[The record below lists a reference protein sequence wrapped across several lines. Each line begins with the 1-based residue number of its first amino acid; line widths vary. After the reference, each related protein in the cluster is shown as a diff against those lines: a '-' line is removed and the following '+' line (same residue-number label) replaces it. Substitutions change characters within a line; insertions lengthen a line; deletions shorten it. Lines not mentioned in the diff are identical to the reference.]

1 MIDSQKR
8 NQFRQILTGNQCVHP
23 GSVFDAISSRIA
35 EDLGYQTGMF
45 AGSIAS
51 AVVLGD
57 PDHIL
62 ITLTEFAEQARR
74 ICRASDLPIMVDADH
89 GYGNALNVKRTVE
102 ELENAGVAALT
113 IEDTVL
119 PRQFGKSK
127 PELIPVPEGIGK
139 MKAALSGRK
148 DQSLVI
154 AGRTSAFQVT
164 GTEDAIE
171 RAKAYE
177 SIGVDAIFFAG
188 LTTRPQLE
196 AVKNSIEIPIMLGS
210 TPKDINDNQYLS
222 SMGVKIALQ
231 GHLPFMAAVKATRD
245 TMKALVEGNH
255 PSEVSTA
262 ALDSELIDTV
272 TKDQQFKD
280 WFKEFLS

>member
-1 MIDSQKR
+1 
-8 NQFRQILTGNQCVHP
+8 
-23 GSVFDAISSRIA
+23 
-35 EDLGYQTGMF
+35 
-45 AGSIAS
+45 
-51 AVVLGD
+51 
-57 PDHIL
+57 
-62 ITLTEFAEQARR
+62 
-74 ICRASDLPIMVDADH
+74 
-89 GYGNALNVKRTVE
+89 
-102 ELENAGVAALT
+102 
-113 IEDTVL
+113 
-119 PRQFGKSK
+119 
-127 PELIPVPEGIGK
+127 
-139 MKAALSGRK
+139 
-148 DQSLVI
+148 VI

-177 SIGVDAIFFAG
+177 SVGVDAIFFAG
-188 LTTRPQLE
+188 LNARSQLE

-245 TMKALVEGNH
+245 TMKALVEGNQ
-255 PSEVSTA
+255 PSEVSTT
-262 ALDSELIDTV
+262 ALDSELMGQV

>member
-35 EDLGYQTGMF
+35 EDLGYQAGMF

-127 PELIPVPEGIGK
+127 PELIPIPEGIGK

-164 GTEDAIE
+164 DTEDAIE

-245 TMKALVEGNH
+245 TMKALVEGNQ
-255 PSEVSTA
+255 PSEVSTG

>member
-35 EDLGYQTGMF
+35 EDLGYQAGMF

-127 PELIPVPEGIGK
+127 PELIPIPEGIGK

-177 SIGVDAIFFAG
+177 SVGVDAIFFAG

-245 TMKALVEGNH
+245 TMKALVEGNQ

>member
-8 NQFRQILTGNQCVHP
+8 YQFRQILSGNQCVHP

-35 EDLGYQTGMF
+35 EDLEYQVGMF

-119 PRQFGKSK
+119 PKQFGKSE
-127 PELIPVPEGIGK
+127 PELIPLPEGIG
-139 MKAALSGRK
+139 LS
-148 DQSLVI
+148 
-154 AGRTSAFQVT
+154 
-164 GTEDAIE
+164 
-171 RAKAYE
+171 
-177 SIGVDAIFFAG
+177 
-188 LTTRPQLE
+188 
-196 AVKNSIEIPIMLGS
+196 
-210 TPKDINDNQYLS
+210 
-222 SMGVKIALQ
+222 
-231 GHLPFMAAVKATRD
+231 
-245 TMKALVEGNH
+245 
-255 PSEVSTA
+255 
-262 ALDSELIDTV
+262 LIHI
-272 TKDQQFKD
+272 
-280 WFKEFLS
+280 

>member
-8 NQFRQILTGNQCVHP
+8 YQFRQILTGNQCVHP
-23 GSVFDAISSRIA
+23 GSVFDAISSRSA
-35 EDLGYQTGMF
+35 EDLEYQVGMF

-51 AVVLGD
+51 AVILGD

-62 ITLTEFAEQARR
+62 ITLTEFAEQTRR
-74 ICRASDLPIMVDADH
+74 ICRASNLPIMVDADH

-102 ELENAGVAALT
+102 ELENSGVAALT

-127 PELIPVPEGIGK
+127 PELIPLPEGIGK

-154 AGRTSAFQVT
+154 AGRTSAFQIT
-164 GTEDAIE
+164 GTEDAVE

-188 LTTRPQLE
+188 LSTRAQLE
-196 AVKNSIEIPIMLGS
+196 AVRNSIAVPIMLGS

-245 TMKALVEGNH
+245 TMKALVEGNQ
-255 PSEVSTA
+255 PSEVSTT
-262 ALDSELIDTV
+262 ALDSELINKV

>member
-35 EDLGYQTGMF
+35 EDLGYQAGMF

-245 TMKALVEGNH
+245 TMKALVEGNQ

>member
-8 NQFRQILTGNQCVHP
+8 YQFRQILTGNQCVHP

-35 EDLGYQTGMF
+35 EDLEYQGGMF

-51 AVVLGD
+51 AVILGD

-62 ITLTEFAEQARR
+62 ITLTEFAEQTRR
-74 ICRASDLPIMVDADH
+74 ICRASNLPIMVDADH

-102 ELENAGVAALT
+102 ELENSGVAALT

-127 PELIPVPEGIGK
+127 PELIPLPEGIGK

-154 AGRTSAFQVT
+154 AGRTSAFQIT
-164 GTEDAIE
+164 GTEDTVE

-188 LTTRPQLE
+188 LSTRAQLE
-196 AVKNSIEIPIMLGS
+196 AVRNSIAVPIMLGS

-245 TMKALVEGNH
+245 TMKALVEGNQ
-255 PSEVSTA
+255 PSEVSTT
-262 ALDSELIDTV
+262 ALDSDLIAKV

>member
-35 EDLGYQTGMF
+35 EDLGYQAGMF

-127 PELIPVPEGIGK
+127 PELIPIPEGMGK

-171 RAKAYE
+171 RAKVYE

-245 TMKALVEGNH
+245 TMKALVEGNQ

>member
-1 MIDSQKR
+1 MIESQKR
-8 NQFRQILTGNQCVHP
+8 YQFRQILSGNQCVHP

-35 EDLGYQTGMF
+35 EDLEYQVGMF

-102 ELENAGVAALT
+102 ELENSGVAALT

-127 PELIPVPEGIGK
+127 PELIPLPEGIGK

-154 AGRTSAFQVT
+154 AGRTSAFQIT
-164 GTEDAIE
+164 GTEDAVE

-188 LTTRPQLE
+188 LSTRAQLE
-196 AVKNSIEIPIMLGS
+196 AVRNSIAVPIMLGS

-231 GHLPFMAAVKATRD
+231 GHLPFMAAVKATRA
-245 TMKALVEGNH
+245 TMKALVEGNQ
-255 PSEVSTA
+255 PSEVSTT
-262 ALDSELIDTV
+262 ALDSDLIAKV

>member
-8 NQFRQILTGNQCVHP
+8 YQFRQILTGNQCVHP

-35 EDLGYQTGMF
+35 EDLEYQVGMF

-51 AVVLGD
+51 AVILGD

-62 ITLTEFAEQARR
+62 ITLTEFAEQTRR
-74 ICRASDLPIMVDADH
+74 ICRASNLPIKVDADH

-102 ELENAGVAALT
+102 ELENSGVAALT

-119 PRQFGKSK
+119 PRQFGKSE
-127 PELIPVPEGIGK
+127 PELIPLPEGIGK

-154 AGRTSAFQVT
+154 AGRTSAFQIT
-164 GTEDAIE
+164 GTEDAVE

-188 LTTRPQLE
+188 LSTRAQLE
-196 AVKNSIEIPIMLGS
+196 AVKNSISVPIMLGS

-245 TMKALVEGNH
+245 TMKALVEGNQ
-255 PSEVSTA
+255 PSEVSTT
-262 ALDSELIDTV
+262 ALDSELINKV

>member
-1 MIDSQKR
+1 MTDSQKR
-8 NQFRQILTGNQCVHP
+8 HHFRQILSGNRCVHP

-35 EDLGYQTGMF
+35 EDLEYQVGMF

-119 PRQFGKSK
+119 PKQFGKSD
-127 PELIPVPEGIGK
+127 PELISLPEGIGK

-188 LTTRPQLE
+188 LTTRSQLE
-196 AVKNSIEIPIMLGS
+196 AVKNSIAIPIMLGG
-210 TPKDINDNQYLS
+210 TPKDINDDQYLS

-245 TMKALVEGNH
+245 TMKALIEGKQ
-255 PSEVSTA
+255 PSEVSTT
-262 ALDSELIDTV
+262 ALDSELIDKV

>member
-35 EDLGYQTGMF
+35 EDLGYQAGMF

-127 PELIPVPEGIGK
+127 PELIPIPEGIGK

-188 LTTRPQLE
+188 LTTRLQLE

-245 TMKALVEGNH
+245 TMKALVEGNQ

>member
-23 GSVFDAISSRIA
+23 GAVFDAISSRIA
-35 EDLGYQTGMF
+35 EDLGYQAGMF

-177 SIGVDAIFFAG
+177 SVGVDAIFFAG

-245 TMKALVEGNH
+245 TMKALVEGNQ

>member
-8 NQFRQILTGNQCVHP
+8 YQFRQILTGNQCVHP

-35 EDLGYQTGMF
+35 EDLEYQVGMF

-51 AVVLGD
+51 AVILGD

-62 ITLTEFAEQARR
+62 ITLTEFAEQTRR
-74 ICRASDLPIMVDADH
+74 ICRASNLPIMVDADH

-102 ELENAGVAALT
+102 ELENSGVAALT

-127 PELIPVPEGIGK
+127 PELIPLPEGIGK

-154 AGRTSAFQVT
+154 AGRTSAFQIT

-188 LTTRPQLE
+188 LSTRAQLE
-196 AVKNSIEIPIMLGS
+196 AVKNSISVPIMLGS

-245 TMKALVEGNH
+245 TMKALVEGNQ
-255 PSEVSTA
+255 PSEVSTT
-262 ALDSELIDTV
+262 ALDSELINKV

>member
-8 NQFRQILTGNQCVHP
+8 EKFRQVLDGPECVHP

-35 EDLGYQTGMF
+35 EDLGCKVGMF

-51 AVVLGD
+51 AAILGD

-62 ITLTEFAEQARR
+62 VTLSEFAEQARR
-74 ICRASDLPIMVDADH
+74 ICRASNLPLMVDADH

-102 ELENAGVAALT
+102 ELENSGVAALT
-113 IEDTVL
+113 IEDTLL
-119 PRQFGKSK
+119 PKQFGKSQA
-127 PELIPVPEGIGK
+127 ELISLPEGVGK
-139 MKAALSGRK
+139 MKAALQGRK
-148 DQSLVI
+148 DDNLVI
-154 AGRTSAFQVT
+154 AGRTSAFQIT
-164 GTEDAIE
+164 GTEDAIK

-177 SIGVDAIFFAG
+177 TVGVDAIFFAG
-188 LTTRPQLE
+188 LDTKDQLE
-196 AVKNSIEIPIMLGS
+196 AVRDSIQIPIMLGS
-210 TPKDINDNQYLS
+210 TPKDITDKNYLA

-245 TMKALVEGNH
+245 TMEALIRGDL
-255 PSEVSTA
+255 PSEISPAV
-262 ALDSELIDTV
+262 LDNELMNSV
-272 TKDQQFKD
+272 TRDQQFKD

>member
-35 EDLGYQTGMF
+35 EDLGYQAGMF

-127 PELIPVPEGIGK
+127 PELIPIPEGIGK

-210 TPKDINDNQYLS
+210 TPKDINDNPYLS

-245 TMKALVEGNH
+245 TMKALVEGNQ

>member
-35 EDLGYQTGMF
+35 EDLGYQAGMF

-127 PELIPVPEGIGK
+127 PELIPIPEGIGK

-245 TMKALVEGNH
+245 TMKALVEGNQ
-255 PSEVSTA
+255 PSEVSTG

>member
-8 NQFRQILTGNQCVHP
+8 YQFRQILTGNRCVHP

-35 EDLGYQTGMF
+35 EALEYQVGMF

-51 AVVLGD
+51 AVILGD

-113 IEDTVL
+113 IEDTLL

-127 PELIPVPEGIGK
+127 PELIPISEGIGK
-139 MKAALSGRK
+139 MEAALYGRK

-177 SIGVDAIFFAG
+177 SVGVDAIFFAG
-188 LTTRPQLE
+188 LNTRPQLE
-196 AVKNSIEIPIMLGS
+196 AAKNSIDIPIMLGS

-245 TMKALVEGNH
+245 TMKALIEGNQ
-255 PSEVSTA
+255 PSEVSTT
-262 ALDSELIDTV
+262 ALDSELMGQV

>member
-8 NQFRQILTGNQCVHP
+8 YQFRQILTGNQCVHP

-35 EDLGYQTGMF
+35 EDLEYQVGMF

-51 AVVLGD
+51 AVILGD

-62 ITLTEFAEQARR
+62 ITLTEFAEQTRR
-74 ICRASDLPIMVDADH
+74 ICRASNLPIMVDADH

-102 ELENAGVAALT
+102 ELENSGVAALT

-119 PRQFGKSK
+119 PRQFGKSE
-127 PELIPVPEGIGK
+127 PELIPLPEGIGK

-154 AGRTSAFQVT
+154 AGRTSAFQIT
-164 GTEDAIE
+164 GTEDAVE

-188 LTTRPQLE
+188 LSTRAQLE
-196 AVKNSIEIPIMLGS
+196 AVKNSISVPIMLGS

-245 TMKALVEGNH
+245 TMKALVEGNQ
-255 PSEVSTA
+255 PSEVSTT
-262 ALDSELIDTV
+262 ALDSDLIAKV

>member
-35 EDLGYQTGMF
+35 EDLGYQAGMF

-119 PRQFGKSK
+119 PRRFGKSK
-127 PELIPVPEGIGK
+127 PELIPIPEGIGK

-245 TMKALVEGNH
+245 TMKALVEGNQ
-255 PSEVSTA
+255 PSEVSTG

>member
-8 NQFRQILTGNQCVHP
+8 CQFRQILMGNQCVHP

-35 EDLGYQTGMF
+35 EALEYQVGMF

-51 AVVLGD
+51 AVILGD

-127 PELIPVPEGIGK
+127 PELIPLSEGIGK
-139 MKAALSGRK
+139 MEAALSGRK

-177 SIGVDAIFFAG
+177 SVGVDAIFFAG
-188 LTTRPQLE
+188 LNARSQLE

-245 TMKALVEGNH
+245 TMKALVEGNQ
-255 PSEVSTA
+255 PSEVSTT
-262 ALDSELIDTV
+262 ALDSELMGQV

>member
-8 NQFRQILTGNQCVHP
+8 YQFRQILTGNQCVHP

-35 EDLGYQTGMF
+35 EDLEYQVGMF

-51 AVVLGD
+51 AVILGD

-62 ITLTEFAEQARR
+62 ITLTEFAEQTRR
-74 ICRASDLPIMVDADH
+74 ICRASNLPIMVDADH

-102 ELENAGVAALT
+102 ELENSGVAALT

-127 PELIPVPEGIGK
+127 PELIPLPEGIGK

-154 AGRTSAFQVT
+154 AGRTSAFQIT
-164 GTEDAIE
+164 GTEDALE

-177 SIGVDAIFFAG
+177 SVGVDAIFFAG
-188 LTTRPQLE
+188 LSTRAQLE
-196 AVKNSIEIPIMLGS
+196 AVRNSIAVPIMLGS

-245 TMKALVEGNH
+245 TMKALVEGNQ
-255 PSEVSTA
+255 PSEVSTT
-262 ALDSELIDTV
+262 ALDSDLIAKV

>member
-8 NQFRQILTGNQCVHP
+8 YQFRQILTGNQCVHP

-35 EDLGYQTGMF
+35 EDLEYQVGMF

-51 AVVLGD
+51 AVILGD

-62 ITLTEFAEQARR
+62 ITLTEFAEQTRR
-74 ICRASDLPIMVDADH
+74 ICRASNLPIMVDADH

-102 ELENAGVAALT
+102 ELENSGVAALT

-119 PRQFGKSK
+119 PRQFGKSE
-127 PELIPVPEGIGK
+127 PELIPLPEGIGK

-154 AGRTSAFQVT
+154 AGRTSAFQIT

-188 LTTRPQLE
+188 LSTRAQLE
-196 AVKNSIEIPIMLGS
+196 AVKNSISIPIMLGS

-245 TMKALVEGNH
+245 TMKALVEGNQ
-255 PSEVSTA
+255 PSEVSTT
-262 ALDSELIDTV
+262 ALDSELINKV

>member
-8 NQFRQILTGNQCVHP
+8 YQFRQILTGNQCVHP

-35 EDLGYQTGMF
+35 EDLEYQVGMF

-51 AVVLGD
+51 AVILGD

-62 ITLTEFAEQARR
+62 ITLTEFAEQTRR
-74 ICRASDLPIMVDADH
+74 ICRASNLPIMVDADH

-102 ELENAGVAALT
+102 ELENSGVAALT

-119 PRQFGKSK
+119 PRQFGKSE
-127 PELIPVPEGIGK
+127 PELIPLPEGIGK

-154 AGRTSAFQVT
+154 AGRTSAFQIT

-177 SIGVDAIFFAG
+177 SVGVDAIFFAG
-188 LTTRPQLE
+188 LSTRAQLE
-196 AVKNSIEIPIMLGS
+196 AVRNSIAVPIMLGS

-245 TMKALVEGNH
+245 TMKALVEGNQ
-255 PSEVSTA
+255 PSEVSTT
-262 ALDSELIDTV
+262 ALDSDLIAKV

>member
-8 NQFRQILTGNQCVHP
+8 YQFRQILTGNQCVHP

-35 EDLGYQTGMF
+35 EDLEYQVGMF

-51 AVVLGD
+51 AVILGD

-62 ITLTEFAEQARR
+62 ITLTEFAEQTRR
-74 ICRASDLPIMVDADH
+74 ICRASNLPIMVDADH

-102 ELENAGVAALT
+102 ELENSGVAALT

-127 PELIPVPEGIGK
+127 PELIPLPEGIGK

-154 AGRTSAFQVT
+154 AGRTSAFQIT

-188 LTTRPQLE
+188 LSTRAQLE
-196 AVKNSIEIPIMLGS
+196 AVKNSISIPIMLGS

-245 TMKALVEGNH
+245 TMKALVEGNQ
-255 PSEVSTA
+255 PSEVSTT
-262 ALDSELIDTV
+262 ALDSELINKV

>member
-35 EDLGYQTGMF
+35 EDLGYQAGMF

-177 SIGVDAIFFAG
+177 SIGVDAIFLAG

-245 TMKALVEGNH
+245 TMKALVEGNQ

>member
-35 EDLGYQTGMF
+35 EDLGYQAGMF

-196 AVKNSIEIPIMLGS
+196 AVKNSMEIPIMLGS

-245 TMKALVEGNH
+245 TMKALVEGNQ

>member
-35 EDLGYQTGMF
+35 EDLGYQAGMF

-177 SIGVDAIFFAG
+177 SVGGDAIFFAG

-245 TMKALVEGNH
+245 TMKALVEGNQ

>member
-8 NQFRQILTGNQCVHP
+8 YQFRQILTGNQCVHP

-35 EDLGYQTGMF
+35 EDLEYQVGMF

-51 AVVLGD
+51 AVILGD

-62 ITLTEFAEQARR
+62 ITLTEFAEQTRR
-74 ICRASDLPIMVDADH
+74 ICRASNLPIMVDADH

-102 ELENAGVAALT
+102 ELENSGVAALT

-127 PELIPVPEGIGK
+127 PELIPLPEGIGK

-154 AGRTSAFQVT
+154 AGRTSAFQIT

-188 LTTRPQLE
+188 LSTRAQLE
-196 AVKNSIEIPIMLGS
+196 AVRNSIAVPIMLGS

-245 TMKALVEGNH
+245 TMKALVEGNQ

>member
-8 NQFRQILTGNQCVHP
+8 NQFRQILTGNQCLHP

-35 EDLGYQTGMF
+35 EDLGYQAGMF

-127 PELIPVPEGIGK
+127 PELIPIPEGIGK

-245 TMKALVEGNH
+245 TMKALVEGNQ

>member
-35 EDLGYQTGMF
+35 EDLGYQAGMF

-127 PELIPVPEGIGK
+127 PELIPMPEGIGK

-245 TMKALVEGNH
+245 TMKALVEGNQ

>member
-8 NQFRQILTGNQCVHP
+8 YQFRQILTGNQCVHP

-35 EDLGYQTGMF
+35 EDLGYQAGMF

-127 PELIPVPEGIGK
+127 PELIPIPEGIGK

-196 AVKNSIEIPIMLGS
+196 AVKNSIEVPIMLGS

-245 TMKALVEGNH
+245 TMKALVEGNQ

>member
-8 NQFRQILTGNQCVHP
+8 YQFRQILTGNQCVHP

-35 EDLGYQTGMF
+35 EDLEYQVGMF

-51 AVVLGD
+51 AVILGD

-62 ITLTEFAEQARR
+62 ITLTEFAEQTRR
-74 ICRASDLPIMVDADH
+74 ICRASNLPIMVDADH

-102 ELENAGVAALT
+102 ELENSGVAALT

-119 PRQFGKSK
+119 PRQFGKSE
-127 PELIPVPEGIGK
+127 PELIPLPEGIGK

-154 AGRTSAFQVT
+154 AGRTSAFQIT

-177 SIGVDAIFFAG
+177 SVGVDAIFFAG
-188 LTTRPQLE
+188 LSTRAQLE
-196 AVKNSIEIPIMLGS
+196 AVKNSISVPIMLGS

-245 TMKALVEGNH
+245 TMKALVEGNQ
-255 PSEVSTA
+255 PSEVSTT
-262 ALDSELIDTV
+262 ALDSELINKV

>member
-1 MIDSQKR
+1 
-8 NQFRQILTGNQCVHP
+8 
-23 GSVFDAISSRIA
+23 
-35 EDLGYQTGMF
+35 MF

-245 TMKALVEGNH
+245 TMKALVEGNQ
-255 PSEVSTA
+255 PSEVSTG

>member
-8 NQFRQILTGNQCVHP
+8 YQFRQILTGNQCVHP

-35 EDLGYQTGMF
+35 EDLEYQVGMF

-51 AVVLGD
+51 AVILGD

-62 ITLTEFAEQARR
+62 ITLTEFAEQTRR
-74 ICRASDLPIMVDADH
+74 ICRASNLPIMVDADH

-102 ELENAGVAALT
+102 ELENSGVAALT

-127 PELIPVPEGIGK
+127 PELIPLPEGIGK

-154 AGRTSAFQVT
+154 AGRTSAFQIT

-177 SIGVDAIFFAG
+177 SVGVDAIFFAG
-188 LTTRPQLE
+188 LSTRAQLE
-196 AVKNSIEIPIMLGS
+196 AVKNSISVPIMLGS

-245 TMKALVEGNH
+245 TMKALVEGNQ
-255 PSEVSTA
+255 PSEVSTT
-262 ALDSELIDTV
+262 ALDSELINKV

>member
-8 NQFRQILTGNQCVHP
+8 YQFRQILTGNQCVHP

-35 EDLGYQTGMF
+35 EDLEYQVGMF

-51 AVVLGD
+51 AVILGD

-62 ITLTEFAEQARR
+62 ITLTEFAEQTRR
-74 ICRASDLPIMVDADH
+74 ICRASNLPIMVDADH

-102 ELENAGVAALT
+102 ELENSGVAALT

-127 PELIPVPEGIGK
+127 PELIPLPEGIGK

-154 AGRTSAFQVT
+154 AGRTSAFQIT
-164 GTEDAIE
+164 GTEDAVE

-188 LTTRPQLE
+188 LSTRAQLE
-196 AVKNSIEIPIMLGS
+196 AVRNSIAVPIMLGS

-245 TMKALVEGNH
+245 TMKALVEGNQ
-255 PSEVSTA
+255 PSEVSTT
-262 ALDSELIDTV
+262 ALDSDLIAKV

>member
-8 NQFRQILTGNQCVHP
+8 YQFRQILTGNRCVHP

-35 EDLGYQTGMF
+35 EDLEYRVGMF

-51 AVVLGD
+51 AVILGD

-62 ITLTEFAEQARR
+62 ITLTEFAEQTRR
-74 ICRASDLPIMVDADH
+74 ICRASNLPIMVDADH

-102 ELENAGVAALT
+102 ELENSGVAALT

-127 PELIPVPEGIGK
+127 PELIPLPEGIGK

-154 AGRTSAFQVT
+154 AGRTSAFQIT

-188 LTTRPQLE
+188 LSTRAQLE
-196 AVKNSIEIPIMLGS
+196 AVKNSISIPIMLGS

-245 TMKALVEGNH
+245 TMKALVEGNQ
-255 PSEVSTA
+255 PSEVSTT
-262 ALDSELIDTV
+262 ALDSELINKV

>member
-35 EDLGYQTGMF
+35 EDLGYQAGMF

-245 TMKALVEGNH
+245 TMKALVEGNQ

-262 ALDSELIDTV
+262 ALDSELMDTV

>member
-245 TMKALVEGNH
+245 TMKALVEGNQ

>member
-8 NQFRQILTGNQCVHP
+8 YQFRQILTGSRCVHP
-23 GSVFDAISSRIA
+23 ASVFDAISSRIA
-35 EDLGYQTGMF
+35 EDLGYPVGMF

-51 AVVLGD
+51 AVILGD

-62 ITLTEFAEQARR
+62 ITLTEFAEQTRR
-74 ICRASDLPIMVDADH
+74 ICRASNLPIMVDADH

-102 ELENAGVAALT
+102 ELENSGVAALT

-127 PELIPVPEGIGK
+127 PELISLPEGIGK

-154 AGRTSAFQVT
+154 AGRTSAFQIT

-188 LTTRPQLE
+188 LSTRAQLE
-196 AVKNSIEIPIMLGS
+196 AVKNSISVPIMLGS

-245 TMKALVEGNH
+245 TMKALVEGNQ
-255 PSEVSTA
+255 PSEVSTT
-262 ALDSELIDTV
+262 ALDSELINKV